1 MKQKNKVSS
10 YFATLR
16 ASQIKLL
23 EQTISWRQKNIKM
36 MSKKNKQTN
45 AMTMVWFYSLYFAED
60 YQFFDKMSWYL

>member
-36 MSKKNKQTN
+36 MSKKNKKTN
-45 AMTMVWFYSLYFAED
+45 AMTMV
-60 YQFFDKMSWYL
+60 